1 MTDNRRI
8 LLGATVA
15 DDGGVYFRLWSDKA
29 NRAAVVLYDDD
40 GWEIWE
46 EPLSVDPEQPH
57 YFGAYLDRASVGS
70 LYRFKLDGKV
80 VGDPYARCF
89 PFGPRGPARVI
100 APLKPRL
107 HPKRAIDL
115 TRGEVIYELHV
126 GTFTAEG
133 TFTGV
138 RERLPHLQDLGV
150 TVLELLPIAAFP
162 GERGWGYDGVGLFAP
177 FIGYGT
183 SAELS
188 ELIDA
193 AHAHGMSVMLDVVYN
208 HLGPECNVLPSY
220 SDLYFH
226 PERKNPWGCA
236 PAFEGVPFRRLVV
249 DSARHWLEEVGFDGL
264 RIDAAHELEPGGEPH
279 ILLEVA
285 RIAAACSPAAV
296 LVAEDDRND
305 PEQLATHGVSAV
317 WSDDFHHSLHVLL
330 TGEKDGY
337 YEGYE
342 GTLAELAT
350 IINRNQLYEGQ
361 IFPPSKRARGKPAAG
376 VDRHRFVYSLQN
388 HDQVGNRALGER
400 ISALTDPARLRA
412 ATLLLLFLPATPML
426 FMGQEWGSRSPFLYF
441 ADHAEPLASEI
452 TKGRRAEFA
461 HFAAFA
467 KDPDAVPDPQKP
479 ETFAKSRLSWE
490 EVQEP
495 EAAAL
500 LAFHRAALKLRRDDP
515 VLKNSNVS
523 AHVRGDV
530 LWVERRSEQGVR
542 VLLLNLENAVVPLGR
557 LELPRDARVLLSS
570 EEAPQSGADGTLAA
584 LSAAIFAFA

>member
-1 MTDNRRI
+1 MTDNLRT

-15 DDGGVYFRLWSDKA
+15 ADGGVHFRLWSDKA
-29 NRAAVVLYDDD
+29 KRAAVVLYDDD
-40 GWEIWE
+40 GWEVWE
-46 EPLSVDPEQPH
+46 EPLSADPEHPH
-57 YFGAYLDRASVGS
+57 YFAVYLERASVDS
-70 LYRFKLDGKV
+70 LYRFKLDGEV

-89 PFGPRGPARVI
+89 PFGPRGPARVVE
-100 APLKPRL
+100 PLKPRL
-107 HPKRAIDL
+107 YPKRAIDL
-115 TRGEVIYELHV
+115 ANGEVIYEMHV

-133 TFTGV
+133 TFSSA

-150 TVLELLPIAAFP
+150 TVIELMPIAAFP

-183 SAELS
+183 LGELS
-188 ELIDA
+188 AFIEA
-193 AHAHGMSVMLDVVYN
+193 AHAHAMSVMLDVVYN
-208 HLGPECNVLPSY
+208 HLGPDCNVLPRY

-264 RIDAAHELEPGGEPH
+264 RIDAAHELEPGGDPH

-285 RIAAACSPAAV
+285 AIAEACTPPGV
-296 LVAEDDRND
+296 LIAEDDRND
-305 PEQLATHGVSAV
+305 PQQLAKHGVSAV

-342 GTLAELAT
+342 GTLTELAT

-361 IFPPSKRARGKPAAG
+361 VFPPSKLARGKPAAG

-400 ISALTDPARLRA
+400 ISALTDTARLRA
-412 ATLLLLFLPATPML
+412 TTLLLLFLPATPLL
-426 FMGQEWGSRSPFLYF
+426 FMGQEWGARAPFLYF
-441 ADHAEPLASEI
+441 TDHAEPLATEI

-467 KDPDAVPDPQKP
+467 KDPAAVPDPQEP
-479 ETFAKSRLSWE
+479 QTFTKSRLDWE
-490 EVQEP
+490 ELKESDP
-495 EAAAL
+495 AAL
-500 LAFHRAALKLRRDDP
+500 LAFHRAALKLRRDDA
-515 VLKNSNVS
+515 VLHNSDVS
-523 AHVRGDV
+523 AQVRGDV
-530 LWVERRSEQGVR
+530 LWVERRSEQGTR
-542 VLLLNLENAVVPLGR
+542 VLLLNLGDAAVPLAR
-557 LELPRDARVLLSS
+557 LELPPGSRLLLASHDGAVS
-570 EEAPQSGADGTLAA
+570 EKEDLLAA
-584 LSAAIFAFA
+584 GAAIFALA